1 MDRADVPAAGPP
13 VDHHRRPGRADP
25 GIRCPRGQDLRR
37 RRGCQG
43 RPGSGT
49 GPAGHPHPRRHHRH
63 PHRRDRA
70 AEHHPGCHHDSP
82 ATRNPAQVTG
92 VRGDRRETTQEHMMA
107 PTTWTFGPNGG
118 DYTASFDGV
127 QTVIVTVTATGAF
140 VTSASSAV
148 AGLEAAPAL
157 AAARGRANPTTPSAP
172 GASVTS
178 GSSAVA
184 GLEAAQSVAA
194 AMVGANTTDV
204 SAEVAAGITAALAGD
219 VHIAGNVT
227 IGG

>member
-1 MDRADVPAAGPP
+1 
-13 VDHHRRPGRADP
+13 
-25 GIRCPRGQDLRR
+25 
-37 RRGCQG
+37 
-43 RPGSGT
+43 
-49 GPAGHPHPRRHHRH
+49 
-63 PHRRDRA
+63 
-70 AEHHPGCHHDSP
+70 
-82 ATRNPAQVTG
+82 
-92 VRGDRRETTQEHMMA
+92 MA

-140 VTSASSAV
+140 VTSAASAV
-148 AGLEAAPAL
+148 P
-157 AAARGRANPTTPSAP
+157 
-172 GASVTS
+172 
-178 GSSAVA
+178 

-194 AMVGANTTDV
+194 ATVGANTTDV